1 MLTGSIGFVQDIP
14 RPRSAALRGGKTN
27 KVMEMDVGQVQQ
39 RRLSD
44 GIVEQIETMVLEGT
58 LTAGERLPAERVLA
72 ERFGVSRPSLR
83 EAIQK
88 LIARGLL
95 VSRQGGGNYVSQ
107 TLGSTFSDPLLHL
120 LENNPSAQR
129 DLLEFRHTLE
139 GSCAFYAA
147 QRATSI
153 DRVRLT
159 AAFDALQECYSRAGK
174 ATRAEEGAAD
184 ANFHLAI
191 AEASH
196 NAVLLHT
203 IRGLF
208 DLLRRNVVTNI
219 GGMYAQRDETRDML
233 IAQHR
238 ALYEAIMQGQA
249 EQART
254 LSNQH
259 IDYVQEVLSDVQQQ
273 AQRVARAQRR
283 STHGG

>member
-1 MLTGSIGFVQDIP
+1 MCSK
-14 RPRSAALRGGKTN
+14 RGGYRLHTWPQLCGLGGQTN
-27 KVMEMDVGQVQQ
+27 KVMAMDVGQIQP

-44 GIVEQIETMVLEGT
+44 GIVEQLETMVLEGT

-88 LIARGLL
+88 LIAKGMI
-95 VSRQGGGNYVSQ
+95 VSRQGGGNYVAE

-139 GSCAFYAA
+139 GSCAYYAA
-147 QRATSI
+147 QRATEI
-153 DRVRLT
+153 DRARLT
-159 AAFDALQECYSRAGK
+159 VAFDALQECYSRAGK

-238 ALYEAIMQGQA
+238 ALYESIMQGHA
-249 EQART
+249 EQARK

-283 STHGG
+283 STHNG

>member
-1 MLTGSIGFVQDIP
+1 MQDIP

-88 LIARGLL
+88 LVARGLL

-238 ALYEAIMQGQA
+238 ALYEAIMQGHA